1 MRPRNRKRHFVLD
14 LFACFLIPVY
24 TLSFAGSTEW
34 FGSNFS
40 VLAVTGRDHYRGFLY
55 WGLLAGSYFFVV
67 VNRLAFSLPGQ
78 WLRMAVSWLVLAACL
93 ALGYALAIP
102 YLPDYFPRF
111 AALHVGLAAG
121 ACALLML
128 ALLVLLLALR
138 RSRPEQ
144 YGRLLMAWGL
154 IVLGV
159 CRPVFHLRDGIH
171 RAGGVLYHFHGSAGP
186 ETLFGPGAGSVKKE
200 PVKFYV
206 SLI

>member
-1 MRPRNRKRHFVLD
+1 MKKKRHFLLN

-24 TLSFAGSTEW
+24 SIFFAGSAEW

-40 VLAVTGRDHYRGFLY
+40 VIAVTGWDSYQRFLY

-138 RSRPEQ
+138 RNRPEQ

-154 IVLGV
+154 FVLGCAV
-159 CRPVFHLRDGIH
+159 LVFIPGMVSTALEVFFTISTALLARKLYLV
-171 RAGGVLYHFHGSAGP
+171 RAPDL
-186 ETLFGPGAGSVKKE
+186 
-200 PVKFYV
+200 
-206 SLI
+206 